1 MASHDAI
8 TNGDADPRD
17 ERVVYQ
23 ELLVVRSQLGD
34 RSVMGELVGLW
45 ERRLAYYVRRLLA
58 FDDDVQQVLQDV
70 WLKVVAGIG
79 SLHDPGR
86 LAPWLYS
93 LARFTAIDHIRDS
106 ATRRQLL
113 ATVSAEALDGEAAE
127 DVARFDDAEQ
137 VHRALSQLGVVDRE
151 VLTLYFLDDL
161 SVADIAAVLKI
172 PVGTVKSRLYYA
184 RKALKAVLEQREG
197 EMP

>member
-1 MASHDAI
+1 VSHDAI
-8 TNGDADPRD
+8 TTGGAGSRD
-17 ERVVYQ
+17 ERTVYQ

-34 RSVMGELVGLW
+34 RTALGELVGLW

-58 FDDDVQQVLQDV
+58 ADNDVQQVLQDV

-79 SLHDPGR
+79 SLHDPTR

-106 ATRRQLL
+106 STRRQLL
-113 ATVSAEALDGEAAE
+113 ANVPVEALDGEAAE
-127 DVARFDDAEQ
+127 SIARFDDAEQ

-161 SVADIAAVLKI
+161 SVADVAAVLKI
-172 PVGTVKSRLYYA
+172 PVGTVKSRLYHA
-184 RKALKAVLEQREG
+184 RKALKAVLDQREG
-197 EMP
+197 ELR